1 VPVVH
6 ASSAP
11 VFTFSPPDSVDLPV
25 PHITVRG
32 YAAPSRGST
41 EICMWRL
48 TLAPGVPPWMGMVD
62 REEVFFVLSG
72 NAVVSL
78 DGTEHKLTAADALI
92 VPPHVTFGIGNP
104 YDEPLEM
111 VAVLPVGGRGYVA
124 GQEPFVP
131 PWTR

>member
-1 VPVVH
+1 MPVVH

-11 VFTFSPPDSVDLPV
+11 VFTFTPPGAVELST

-41 EICMWRL
+41 ENCMWLL
-48 TLAPGVPPWMGMVD
+48 TLAPQVQPWAGTVD
-62 REEVFFVLSG
+62 REEIFFVRSG

-78 DGTEHKLTAADALI
+78 DGTEHKLSVADVLI
-92 VPPHVTFGIGNP
+92 VPPHVNFGIGNP
-104 YDEPLEM
+104 HDEPLEM
-111 VAVLPVGGRGYVA
+111 VAVLPVGGRGYVP
-124 GQEPFVP
+124 GEEPFVP

>member
-11 VFTFSPPDSVDLPV
+11 VFTFSPPGGIDLAG

-32 YAAPSRGST
+32 YAAPSRGSAET
-41 EICMWRL
+41 CMWRL
-48 TLAPGVPPWMGMVD
+48 TLAPGVPPWIGKVD
-62 REEVFFVLSG
+62 REEIFFVLSG
-72 NAVVSL
+72 SAFVSL
-78 DGTEHKLTAADALI
+78 DGTAHKLAAEDVLI

-104 YDEPLEM
+104 HDEPLEM
-111 VAVLPVGGRGYVA
+111 VAALPVGGRGYVD
-124 GQEPFVP
+124 GEEPFVP

>member
-1 VPVVH
+1 MPVVH

-11 VFTFSPPDSVDLPV
+11 VFTFTPPGGIELSV

-41 EICMWRL
+41 ETCMWLL
-48 TLAPGVPPWMGMVD
+48 TLAPQVRPWPGTVD
-62 REEVFFVLSG
+62 REEIFFVLSG

-78 DGTEHKLTAADALI
+78 DGTEHKLSAADVLI

-104 YDEPLEM
+104 HDEPLEM
-111 VAVLPVGGRGYVA
+111 VAVLPVGGRGYVE